1 MSSLLIFA
9 EHRNGKIKKS
19 SFEAISAGASLAGS
33 LGLTPHVVLTGDA
46 SIAAL
51 TADAAGYGVSSIL
64 TVTDSRLGN
73 YANRAFA
80 TAVTAVAKAKSAS
93 ILLFS
98 ATAMGKEL
106 GAFTAV
112 HLDASFA
119 SDCTGVSAVGGSLK
133 VTRPV
138 YTGKALSSVDLLQP
152 VKVLTLRPNAF
163 PAVPAPAAAVT
174 EEIPVSFTE
183 ADFGCRVTDV
193 VSSSGKL
200 DVAEAE
206 IVVSGGRSLGSAEN
220 FKLLED
226 LADVLGGAVGAS
238 RAAVDSGYRPH
249 EDQVGQTGKVISP
262 KLYIA
267 CGISGAIQHLAGM
280 SSSKVIVAINKDKEA
295 PIFQIA
301 DYGIVADLFEIVP
314 ALTAELKKHSN

>member
-1 MSSLLIFA
+1 MSSLLIVA
-9 EHRNGKIKKS
+9 EHRNGKLKKS
-19 SFEAISAGASLAGS
+19 SFEAISKGASVAKD
-33 LGLTPHVVLTGDA
+33 LGLSAHVLLIGGTEVAG
-46 SIAAL
+46 L
-51 TADAAGYGVSSIL
+51 TAEAANYGVTSVL
-64 TVTDSRLGN
+64 TVTDPKLSA

-80 TAVTAVAKAKSAS
+80 TAITEAAKAKSAS
-93 ILLFS
+93 VILLS
-98 ATAMGKEL
+98 ATSMGREL
-106 GAFTAV
+106 GAFV
-112 HLDASFA
+112 SVKLDASFA
-119 SDCTGVSAVGGSLK
+119 SDCTDLQSAGGTLK

-138 YTGKALSSVDLLQP
+138 YTGKALSTVELKQA
-152 VKVLTLRPNAF
+152 VKVITLRPNAF
-163 PAVPAPAAAVT
+163 PVLSVPATASV
-174 EEIPVSFTE
+174 ESVSVSFTE
-183 ADFGCRVTDV
+183 KDFGSKV
-193 VSSSGKL
+193 VDMITASGKL

-220 FKLLED
+220 FKILED
-226 LADVLGGAVGAS
+226 LAEVLGGAVGAS
-238 RAAVDSGYRPH
+238 RAAVDSGYRSH

-314 ALTAELKKHSN
+314 ALTAELKKRSH